1 MMSNTVTR
9 NALLGMSAAVAL
21 GLMGGAAF
29 AKEPASKAFITKAIQ
44 GNMAEVSMGQ
54 LAQQNGQSDA
64 VKQYGQMLAT
74 DHGAANEKAQAVA
87 QQMNVTVPTEPSR
100 KQKADMAKM
109 QKLNGAAF
117 DKAFA
122 QHAVMDHKKDI
133 AEYTKA
139 SKMKGDPAGDYAS
152 QTLPDL
158 QKHLEAAQALQ
169 KGGAKSM

>member
-1 MMSNTVTR
+1 MSSNSLSR
-9 NALLGMSAAVAL
+9 SALLGFSAAVAL
-21 GLMGGAAF
+21 AITGGAGL
-29 AKEPASKAFITKAIQ
+29 AKEPASKTFIAKAIQ

-54 LAQQNGQSDA
+54 LAQQNGQSDD

-87 QQMNVTVPTEPSR
+87 QQMSVTAPTEPNR
-100 KQKADMAKM
+100 QQKADYAKM
-109 QKLNGAAF
+109 QKMSGAAF

-122 QHAVMDHKKDI
+122 QHMVMDHKKDI

-152 QTLPDL
+152 QTLPAL
-158 QKHLEAAQALQ
+158 QKHLEAAQALN